1 MPPLNRHLYNALQRR
16 FRRISISS
24 EGERYVPGPIVGIY
38 ANGRQ
43 QRSLFCAG
51 EYYRVNCP
59 FCRDSRQRLYI
70 NHMFGVVDPVTGDD
84 HLHLAHC
91 FNEACIGDRPM
102 QRRVYEMIY
111 PFGYGRRQTQAQITS
126 SSTSVLS
133 VAATRIVLP
142 QNLVPLTDLA
152 ASSACRYLLS
162 RGFDPEY
169 LIATY
174 DVSFC
179 PQSATPPPAITD
191 RIVIPVYSSPAVF
204 SGGLP
209 GADWRL
215 AGWQAR
221 AVHEPLGREPKYLS
235 ARGMKKSQLLYGLRQ
250 SLATTGPVVIVEGPT
265 DVWRLG
271 PGAVALF
278 GKDASAAQQE
288 KLICSFRRRP
298 LVILL
303 DRDAQLEANLLH
315 QKLSQARRDQN
326 DIAPVILGTLPVGRN
341 DVGECSHVEARAA
354 VNSAIE
360 SHAGCFISGI

>member
-1 MPPLNRHLYNALQRR
+1 MPPLNRHLYSALARR
-16 FRRISISS
+16 FRTIGTSS
-24 EGERYVPGPIVGIY
+24 EGERYVPGPVVGIY

-43 QRSLFCAG
+43 QRSLIWAG

-84 HLHLAHC
+84 HLYLTIC
-91 FNEACIGDRPM
+91 FNEECLRDRPT
-102 QRRVYEMIY
+102 QRRLYEMIY
-111 PFGYGRRQTQAQITS
+111 PFGYGRRQSQAQITP
-126 SSTSVLS
+126 SSTSVPP
-133 VAATRIVLP
+133 VAVTQIVLP
-142 QNLVPLTDLA
+142 QNLIPLTDAA

-179 PQSATPPPAITD
+179 PQSATPSPAITD
-191 RIVIPVYSSPAVF
+191 RIVIPIYGSPSVF
-204 SGGLP
+204 SGSLP
-209 GADWRL
+209 GAPWRL

-221 AVHEPLGREPKYLS
+221 AVHEQVGRDPKYLS

-288 KLICSFRRRP
+288 KLISSFRRRP

-341 DVGECSHVEARAA
+341 DVGECSHVEAWAA
-354 VNSAIE
+354 VDSAIE
-360 SHAGCFISGI
+360 TRAGCFTSGI